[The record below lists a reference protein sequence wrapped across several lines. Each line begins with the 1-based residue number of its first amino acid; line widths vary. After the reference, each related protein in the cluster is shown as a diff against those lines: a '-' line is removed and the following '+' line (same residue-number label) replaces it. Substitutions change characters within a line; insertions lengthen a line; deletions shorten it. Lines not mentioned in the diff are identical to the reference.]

1 MDTEASWM
9 EYMEKWGHDRHAAAA
24 NDRMNAARVRE
35 ETAYSV
41 ALMAKNASAWE
52 VFLEE
57 FPDGPLSTHAEAHLR
72 ETLAYDEARKRGRAA
87 LHDFLRLYPDGVMT
101 KDAKQRL
108 AVLDAGDD
116 ARMWQ
121 EASRAGTADALQA
134 NLKAQPNGVW
144 IADARRALARLAIA
158 DGDFIDAFETG
169 TVAAWDAWFEAYPD
183 SPRHEEARRHRQ
195 EAVEFE
201 LAATMNT
208 KVMWRAFLKAWP
220 QGRHHLDAELRLR
233 E

>member
-1 MDTEASWM
+1 
-9 EYMEKWGHDRHAAAA
+9 
-24 NDRMNAARVRE
+24 
-35 ETAYSV
+35 
-41 ALMAKNASAWE
+41 
-52 VFLEE
+52 
-57 FPDGPLSTHAEAHLR
+57 
-72 ETLAYDEARKRGRAA
+72 
-87 LHDFLRLYPDGVMT
+87 
-101 KDAKQRL
+101 
-108 AVLDAGDD
+108 VLDAGDD

-134 NLKAQPNGVW
+134 YLKAQPNGVW

-158 DGDFIDAFETG
+158 DGDFNDAFETG